1 MKKTFLICFSLIV
14 SCSSIQQQAVFQK
27 IQYKTITRGYS
38 SDILLQDNILK
49 YYKNTKESRSLI
61 LTQEVKDSLNN
72 LLKKINIK
80 AISQLKIPS
89 KKYQYD
95 GAMYTTLKIVWNG
108 KTYTSG
114 GFDHDNPPEELK
126 PFVSFLLNLIQ

>member
-126 PFVSFLLNLIQ
+126 PFVSFLLNLI

>member
-1 MKKTFLICFSLIV
+1 MKTTFLICFSLIV